1 MIAFTE
7 LEGIEEQI
15 AIYDDQKKEWKCK
28 IKRDFSVK
36 DWTDYQYALLKIL
49 TDEYSKGKCVFYGY
63 SDYTSKVSESEKLMV
78 PENGTLMIDLTGS
91 YPVYKFTFYN
101 SDLLKNSN
109 DDSIQ
114 WSIYWKAIK
123 TFNWIAPQG
132 DPLIDRS
139 EKYSST
145 VKNVQAVA
153 LSFAGQGLVT
163 LNLGI
168 KGLAAL
174 KTPVGKAV
182 FETVAQIAV
191 KGDVENVDI
200 TDITAT
206 VLINNQYARDVLK
219 SFLDTSVEKG
229 LNIKDLNVG
238 LREFGLR
245 IIINKINPV
254 NEDQKGQRYVI
265 DVVKKIELNETKEI
279 LKDE

>member
-1 MIAFTE
+1 
-7 LEGIEEQI
+7 
-15 AIYDDQKKEWKCK
+15 
-28 IKRDFSVK
+28 
-36 DWTDYQYALLKIL
+36 
-49 TDEYSKGKCVFYGY
+49 
-63 SDYTSKVSESEKLMV
+63 
-78 PENGTLMIDLTGS
+78 MIDLTGS
-91 YPVYKFTFYN
+91 YPVYEFTFYN
-101 SDLLKNSN
+101 SDLLKNSK

-123 TFNWIAPQG
+123 TFNQIAPQG

-145 VKNVQAVA
+145 VKNVQAIA
-153 LSFAGQGLVT
+153 LSVASQGLVT

-191 KGDVENVDI
+191 KGDVKNVDI
-200 TDITAT
+200 TDVAET

-229 LNIKDLNVG
+229 LNIKDLNEG

-245 IIINKINPV
+245 IIINKVNPV

>member
-1 MIAFTE
+1 M
-7 LEGIEEQI
+7 
-15 AIYDDQKKEWKCK
+15 
-28 IKRDFSVK
+28 
-36 DWTDYQYALLKIL
+36 
-49 TDEYSKGKCVFYGY
+49 
-63 SDYTSKVSESEKLMV
+63 
-78 PENGTLMIDLTGS
+78 
-91 YPVYKFTFYN
+91 
-101 SDLLKNSN
+101 
-109 DDSIQ
+109 
-114 WSIYWKAIK
+114 
-123 TFNWIAPQG
+123 
-132 DPLIDRS
+132 
-139 EKYSST
+139 
-145 VKNVQAVA
+145 
-153 LSFAGQGLVT
+153 VT

-191 KGDVENVDI
+191 KGDVKNVDI
-200 TDITAT
+200 TDVAET

-229 LNIKDLNVG
+229 LNIKDLNEG

-245 IIINKINPV
+245 IIINKVNPV